1 MATGRTVSK
10 FFKFQIKDSG
20 GVLRD
25 IPVNSVNGIGLTY
38 EEVDLTAFQDAVKGF
53 LPNQPDFTLTI
64 SGPFDNRAAQAAS
77 TSGQAAALSGSH
89 TVLAPLN
96 GALTPLSF
104 ACYFGIQAYWST
116 GDPVFGLAS
125 SSTNGVLVFDYQVD
139 PSNMTYSAKLRLFP
153 GSAAPAWGTSAI
165 S

>member
-10 FFKFQIKDSG
+10 FFKFQLKDSG

-38 EEVDLTAFQDAVKGF
+38 DEVDLTAFQDAVKGF

-64 SGPFDNRAAQAAS
+64 SGPFSNSAAVAAS
-77 TSGQAAALSGSH
+77 GSGQAAALSGSH
-89 TVLAPLN
+89 TVLAALN
-96 GALTPLSF
+96 GQMTPLSF
-104 ACYFGIQAYWST
+104 GCYFGIQNYWST
-116 GDPVFGLAS
+116 GDPVFGLSATATS
-125 SSTNGVLVFDYQVD
+125 GVLVLDYQVD

-153 GSAAPAWGTSAI
+153 GSAAPTWGTTAI
-165 S
+165 T

>member
-38 EEVDLTAFQDAVKGF
+38 DEVDLTAFQDAVKGF
-53 LPNQPDFTLTI
+53 LPGHPDFTLTI
-64 SGPFDNRAAQAAS
+64 SGPFSNNAAVAAS
-77 TSGQAAALSGSH
+77 SSGSAAALSGSH

-96 GALTPLSF
+96 GLMTPLSF
-104 ACYFGIQAYWST
+104 GCYFGIQNYWTT
-116 GDPVFGLAS
+116 GDPVFGLSS
-125 SSTNGVLVFDYQVD
+125 SSTSGVLVFDYQVD
-139 PSNMTYSAKLRLFP
+139 PSNMTYTAKLRLFP
-153 GSAAPAWGTSAI
+153 GSSAPAWGTSAI
-165 S
+165 T